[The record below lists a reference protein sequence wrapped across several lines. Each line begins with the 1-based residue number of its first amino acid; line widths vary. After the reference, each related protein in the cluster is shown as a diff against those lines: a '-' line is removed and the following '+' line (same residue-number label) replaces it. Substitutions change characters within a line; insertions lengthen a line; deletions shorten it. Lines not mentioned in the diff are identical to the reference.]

1 MHNRWNDWLRQAE
14 DDLLWAKDTLELQ
27 RYAQAC
33 FTAQQ
38 VGEKALKSLA
48 LKRGYDVVRS
58 HSLREIA
65 AMLEG
70 RSSAVYLFGSFNTD
84 KFSRHSDVDLFII
97 TETDVPFVE
106 RPLLFNDLLDA
117 FPSLDILVYTPDEF
131 RALTSAPSLGFWSFA
146 ASNMKRIV

>member
-1 MHNRWNDWLRQAE
+1 MGHEILVTYNRNPL
-14 DDLLWAKDTLELQ
+14 
-27 RYAQAC
+27 
-33 FTAQQ
+33 
-38 VGEKALKSLA
+38 
-48 LKRGYDVVRS
+48 RGYKPKAFVQK
-58 HSLREIA
+58 IA

-70 RSSAVYLFGSFNTD
+70 RASAAYLFGSFNTN

-131 RALTSAPSLGFWSFA
+131 RALTSDPSPGFWSSA
-146 ASNMKRIV
+146 VSNMKRIV